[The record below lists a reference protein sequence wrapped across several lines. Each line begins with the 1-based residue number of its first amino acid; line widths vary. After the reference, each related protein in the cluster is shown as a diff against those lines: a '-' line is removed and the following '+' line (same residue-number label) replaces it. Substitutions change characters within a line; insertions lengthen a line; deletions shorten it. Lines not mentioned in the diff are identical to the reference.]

1 MGKPCYP
8 KEWLSLRLEFTE
20 EYLLRK
26 KRRKQMDEFKE
37 KAIKDLEN
45 PPIRRINP
53 IRNDGND
60 DPVRNIKP
68 VSILK
73 NPNEKVTDYNDTI
86 KKYNPNKTCCNQ
98 QCILM

>member
-1 MGKPCYP
+1 MEKPRYP
-8 KEWLSLRLEFTE
+8 KEWLNLKLEFTE

-45 PPIRRINP
+45 PPIRHINP
-53 IRNDGND
+53 IRNDDSG
-60 DPVRNIKP
+60 KP

-73 NPNEKVTDYNDTI
+73 NPNEKITDYEKTI
-86 KKYNPNKTCCNQ
+86 KKYDKKVCCNQ

>member
-1 MGKPCYP
+1 MEKPCYP
-8 KEWLSLRLEFTE
+8 KEWLNLKLEFTE

-45 PPIRRINP
+45 PPIRHINP
-53 IRNDGND
+53 VRNV
-60 DPVRNIKP
+60 DPVRNVKT

-73 NPNEKVTDYNDTI
+73 NPNEKITDYEKTI
-86 KKYNPNKTCCNQ
+86 KKYDKKVCCNQ